1 MSAPTRPTPTFF
13 TGSTTGNHHP
23 RWGRSP
29 VDSASTFRL
38 ASHSPEECW
47 DSLRP
52 RHLPHHPWGRGD
64 LPHPHCVPGNL
75 CKGQSCH
82 PRTPALSPWSK
93 NSVLVVW
100 SGVSQTQKVCFEPL
114 CPMGSLKG
122 RCWMTSPTPQN
133 KLLCPYFQI
142 KPLRGELGLPYPTQA
157 PSGLA
162 ADTYR
167 IGLSCYR
174 KLSFLPA
181 ELALFLPG
189 VSHAACPV
197 GNRLNE

>member
-1 MSAPTRPTPTFF
+1 
-13 TGSTTGNHHP
+13 
-23 RWGRSP
+23 
-29 VDSASTFRL
+29 
-38 ASHSPEECW
+38 
-47 DSLRP
+47 
-52 RHLPHHPWGRGD
+52 
-64 LPHPHCVPGNL
+64 
-75 CKGQSCH
+75 
-82 PRTPALSPWSK
+82 
-93 NSVLVVW
+93 
-100 SGVSQTQKVCFEPL
+100 
-114 CPMGSLKG
+114 
-122 RCWMTSPTPQN
+122 MTSPTPQN

-157 PSGLA
+157 PPGLA

-174 KLSFLPA
+174 KLSSLPA